1 MHQGTSNQIMQHTV
15 PRTLTHIH
23 AKEADIEAIAEL
35 TCALDKK
42 EALVFEL
49 RRMNDDVVENVGEIV
64 MISGGGF
71 LMMEMKKVKKKSSRF
86 KLGLNIHV
94 NNM

>member
-15 PRTLTHIH
+15 PRTLTHIQ
-23 AKEADIEAIAEL
+23 AKEADIEAIDEL

-49 RRMNDDVVENVGEIV
+49 RRMNDDVLENVGEIV
-64 MISGGGF
+64 GETVMADVIHP
-71 LMMEMKKVKKKSSRF
+71 
-86 KLGLNIHV
+86 GLPVAIRSNVQIWNV
-94 NNM
+94 PPS